1 LSEIYSREEMLAV
14 LERCLALHKKHYHP
28 GVRFGQVV
36 AEQGIEK
43 IGAMK

>member
-1 LSEIYSREEMLAV
+1 MLDV
-14 LERCLALHKKHYHP
+14 LKRCLALHKKHYRP

-43 IGAMK
+43 IGALE